1 MAQITTSSR
10 LRELIGEPNA
20 QVPLKLHSRL
30 NDRARSFIARSPL
43 FLLATTDE
51 AGQPT
56 VSPRGD
62 GPGFVQ
68 VQDALTLLVPERK
81 GNKLAF
87 SLHNLLANP
96 RAGMIFLVP
105 GTDET
110 LRVHGV
116 AELLDDEA
124 LRQRFAEPGRP
135 ALLVMRLR
143 VDLCY
148 FHCAKAF
155 LRSRLWEPAAW
166 PEKTVVSFGA
176 EIAANG
182 GLAASAIEAFDA
194 AVQGR
199 YRTDL

>member
-1 MAQITTSSR
+1 MARITSPQR
-10 LRELIGEPNA
+10 LRALIGEPNA
-20 QVPLKLHSRL
+20 QVPLKLHTRL
-30 NDRARSFIARSPL
+30 NEAARAFIARSPM
-43 FLLATTDE
+43 FLLATTD
-51 AGQPT
+51 ADGQPT

-62 GPGFVQ
+62 PPGFVH
-68 VQDALTLLVPERK
+68 VEDDATLLVPERK
-81 GNKLAF
+81 GNKLVF
-87 SLHNLLANP
+87 SLQNLLANP

-110 LRVHGV
+110 LRVHGT

-124 LRQRFAEPGRP
+124 LCTRFTERDRP

-143 VDLCY
+143 VTGCY

-155 LRSRLWEPAAW
+155 LRSGLWDRATW
-166 PEKTVVSFGA
+166 PEKVAVSFGA

-182 GLAASAIEAFDA
+182 GLSGPEVEAFDA

>member
-1 MAQITTSSR
+1 MARITTSRR

-20 QVPLKLHSRL
+20 QVPLKLHARL
-30 NDRARSFIARSPL
+30 NDRARAFIARSPL
-43 FLLATTDE
+43 FLLATTD
-51 AGQPT
+51 ASGQPT

-62 GPGFVQ
+62 RPGFVQ
-68 VQDALTLLVPERK
+68 VQDDLTLLVPERK

-96 RAGMIFLVP
+96 RAGLIFLVP
-105 GTDET
+105 ATDET
-110 LRVHGV
+110 LRVHGT

-124 LRQRFAEPGRP
+124 LCARFTEPGRP

-143 VDLCY
+143 VSGCY
-148 FHCAKAF
+148 FHCAKAL
-155 LRSRLWEPAAW
+155 LRSRLWDAAAW
-166 PEKTVVSFGA
+166 PEKIEVSFGA

-182 GLAASAIEAFDA
+182 GLAASETEAFDA